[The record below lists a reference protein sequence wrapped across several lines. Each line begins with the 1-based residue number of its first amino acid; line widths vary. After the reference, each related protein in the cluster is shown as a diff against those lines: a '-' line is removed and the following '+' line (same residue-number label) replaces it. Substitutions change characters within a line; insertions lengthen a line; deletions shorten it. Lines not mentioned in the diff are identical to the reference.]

1 MTIPNG
7 VTKIEKTAFYECTN
21 LKKVVIPASV
31 SKIAD
36 GCFNNTED
44 VTIYCWKD
52 SAAHQFAEKYSIPYV
67 LLDGEYVDTDSEIDT
82 DSSVDTDSEID
93 TDTSVDTDSE
103 IDTDTSVDTDSE
115 IDTDS
120 SVDTESDSDT
130 DSSVDT
136 DSDSDTDSET
146 VFGDVDGDG
155 EISAVDAF
163 MVLRAS
169 ISNPDDEELMKIAD
183 VDGDGTITS
192 ADALYLLRYSA
203 GFDSPYLP

>member
-67 LLDGEYVDTDSEIDT
+67 LLDGEY
-82 DSSVDTDSEID
+82 
-93 TDTSVDTDSE
+93 
-103 IDTDTSVDTDSE
+103 VDTDSE